1 MTGQIVVDDVT
12 YIVVTA
18 TAVEVDRVVIVAI
31 VVGTVTGTV
40 VYDVMTELL
49 TTVELAGQFVTDE
62 AQEMTVADVVIR
74 TVETLEVVTTLLIVV
89 VLVDAAGV
97 EVVDEEL
104 PTAEEGVEV
113 DDGMLEEDNGV
124 LEVYRLLEVVE
135 ATVVRGAE

>member
-104 PTAEEGVEV
+104 ATAEEGVEV

-135 ATVVRGAE
+135 ATVVGGAE